1 MVLAPPLVGV
11 VHHQAGQDVL
21 QLHLRQAGPMTED
34 NIKNH
39 RGSPELASDWLPV
52 GRWAGSAPDVVIGQL
67 ADEGGLGRREE
78 EEAAPSAADTSRPAH
93 PVDVLRHGGRGRV
106 LQEIEFEKKRKE
118 KEG

>member
-1 MVLAPPLVGV
+1 MIG
-11 VHHQAGQDVL
+11 
-21 QLHLRQAGPMTED
+21 RQ
-34 NIKNH
+34 
-39 RGSPELASDWLPV
+39 SV
-52 GRWAGSAPDVVIGQL
+52 GRWAGGAPDVVIGQL
-67 ADEGGLGRREE
+67 ANEGGLGRREE